1 MTGAPA
7 GLGRQPRRHPHCGRH
22 EHHHCGREPSWICTV
37 SGSSSWATSG
47 IGLATAKAARCGA
60 EVTVISRQQEASVDR
75 ALAELPPG
83 TRGRAADLTDPA
95 LVGRLF
101 GDLACAVWKSSAEI
115 SGSWAMMSDQTQ
127 RPASFQRIRVS

>member
-1 MTGAPA
+1 MDLHGQRVVI
-7 GLGRQPRRHPHCGRH
+7 LGGM
-22 EHHHCGREPSWICTV
+22 
-37 SGSSSWATSG
+37 SG
-47 IGLATAKAARCGA
+47 IGLATAKAAACCGA
-60 EVTVISRQQEASVDR
+60 EVTVISRQQASVDR

-101 GDLACAVWKSSAEI
+101 GDLACAAWKSSAEI
-115 SGSWAMMSDQTQ
+115 SGSWAMMSDQTK